1 MFTAVGTGW
10 ILPIFS
16 TYLDLSY
23 LVRSMMPDFDFGC
36 VALWRLWLNTSRL
49 PTSTNGHD
57 ELHCSN
63 ITELLPC
70 LPLLSNHQAI
80 IQCRVPARSVDGLRS
95 GSKMNWH
102 RQARQG
108 ISAKQPCQVYH
119 ARHIDRTAG
128 SGLSEHLARVILQ
141 RVRMGLLGSDKAL
154 NR

>member
-102 RQARQG
+102 RQALGETALSSLSCTAHRQNCRLRAIG
-108 ISAKQPCQVYH
+108 ASRT
-119 ARHIDRTAG
+119 RHIAESLNG
-128 SGLSEHLARVILQ
+128 S
-141 RVRMGLLGSDKAL
+141 LGFDKAL
-154 NR
+154 NRSQC